1 MGQPTNIQERVVA
14 LEAKMAALQS
24 AFTQA
29 VSRLTAVEEL
39 LAGGQPRLTYLEEA
53 ARGFTSRVGEL
64 EKVAHE
70 PSNADA
76 ARLAELERT
85 VGTLAEAVSR
95 MGQVVRPG
103 RSVVREQLADLQGQ
117 VAQILARLPEASN

>member
-1 MGQPTNIQERVVA
+1 MTQPKDTATRLAAVESAVTA
-14 LEAKMAALQS
+14 LNS

-29 VSRLTAVEEL
+29 INRLTAVEEQ
-39 LAGGQPRLTYLEEA
+39 LAAGQPRLAFLEDA

-64 EKVAHE
+64 EKLAHA

-76 ARLAELERT
+76 ARLAAVEETVRT
-85 VGTLAEAVSR
+85 LSETLSR

-103 RSVVREQLADLQGQ
+103 RSVVREQLTDLQAQ
-117 VAQILARLPEASN
+117 VAQILARLPEAST